1 MREYLDLLSDVLENG
16 RPRADRTGTGGV
28 SVFGR
33 QARFALSPRFPLLTT
48 KKIHWPAVAHEL
60 LWFLRG
66 ETNTAYLRENG
77 VRIWDAWADAAGE
90 LGPVYGAQ
98 WRRWRTADGGAVD
111 QISEAVR
118 ELRANPLSRR
128 VVVSAWNAGE
138 IGAMRLPPCHL
149 LFQFHAT
156 DGALSCHMYQRS
168 ADLFL
173 GVPFNI
179 ASYALLTRMTAQVC
193 GLAAGELV
201 VSFGDLHLYN
211 NHLEQARTQLSRAPK
226 KLPRLELNPAVR
238 ELPDFRFGDLEL
250 LDYDSHPRIAGEVSV

>member
-1 MREYLDLLSDVLENG
+1 MREYLHLLADVLENG

-33 QARFALSPRFPLLTT
+33 QARFSLSPRFPLLTT

-66 ETNTAYLRENG
+66 ETNIAYLRENNI
-77 VRIWDAWADAAGE
+77 RIWNEWADADGE

-111 QISEAVR
+111 QMAGVIRKLR
-118 ELRANPLSRR
+118 EDPLSRR
-128 VVVSAWNAGE
+128 AVVSAWNAGE
-138 IGAMRLPPCHL
+138 LEAMHLPPCHL

-193 GLAAGELV
+193 GMEAGELV
-201 VSFGDLHLYN
+201 VSFGDLHLYH
-211 NHLEQARTQLSRAPK
+211 NHLEQARTQLTRT
-226 KLPRLELNPAVR
+226 PRQPPRVELNPEVR
-238 ELPDFRFGDLEL
+238 DLFAFRYEDISLV
-250 LDYDSHPRIAGEVSV
+250 DYDPHPRIAAEVSV

>member
-1 MREYLDLLSDVLENG
+1 MREYLNLLADVLENG
-16 RPRADRTGTGGV
+16 RPRADRTGTGGI

-33 QARFALSPRFPLLTT
+33 QARFSLSPCFPLLTT

-66 ETNTAYLRENG
+66 ETNIAYLRENNI
-77 VRIWDAWADAAGE
+77 RIWNEWADADGE

-98 WRRWRTADGGAVD
+98 WRRWGTADGGAVD
-111 QISEAVR
+111 QMTGVIR
-118 ELRANPLSRR
+118 ELRENPLSRR
-128 VVVSAWNAGE
+128 AVVSAWNAGE
-138 IGAMRLPPCHL
+138 LESMRLPPCHL

-156 DGALSCHMYQRS
+156 DGVLSCHMYQRS

-193 GLAAGELV
+193 DMKAGELV
-201 VSFGDLHLYN
+201 VSFGDLHLYH
-211 NHLEQARTQLSRAPK
+211 NHLEQARTQLARTPRG
-226 KLPRLELNPAVR
+226 LPRVELNPEVR
-238 ELPDFRFGDLEL
+238 DLFAFQYGDISLV
-250 LDYDSHPRIAGEVSV
+250 DYDPHPRIAAEVSV

>member
-16 RPRADRTGTGGV
+16 RLRADRTGTGGV

-111 QISEAVR
+111 QISRAVR

-138 IGAMRLPPCHL
+138 LGAMRLPPCHL

-238 ELPDFRFGDLEL
+238 ELPDFCFGDFEL